1 MIEHAASVVSEEN
14 TELACSFIQKTA
26 VERVL
31 PEMDKRLSA
40 VSVKISCLNFS
51 KLPYFVTFTGLGE
64 ITFKCLWFILG
75 I

>member
-51 KLPYFVTFTGLGE
+51 YQLQHFVPLGKVLVRLHLSVCGL
-64 ITFKCLWFILG
+64 L
-75 I
+75 

>member
-40 VSVKISCLNFS
+40 VSVVSRFLA
-51 KLPYFVTFTGLGE
+51 LT
-64 ITFKCLWFILG
+64 
-75 I
+75 